1 MLDASNLFFRQPSA
15 FKKRLAYCAL
25 LLFFLA
31 APVQPLPAKDLATTE
46 PNVSKEIAAIIVAK
60 QHPYLKL
67 GTFQNRKE
75 DIDDLYKMA
84 NYQLIWLGN
93 KQPEKNTRA
102 ALQLLGNAAVHGLNP
117 ANYDAETLTRRLG
130 TAGKPGPDAVTRAA
144 LYDTALSLA
153 LLRFLHDLHYGRVNP
168 QGINFNLK
176 LREQKLVDL
185 PALIHEAL
193 THGTIA
199 QLPVLV
205 EPKLKQYQKL
215 KQALTRYRKLAAEMP
230 GFELTTEKPIRPG
243 NELPKKNNLHL
254 FLTALGDLP
263 KDKVDN
269 PALNAP
275 LYTGKIV
282 AGVKNFQQRHGL
294 SADGIIGKETLAAF
308 KVPLTHRVKQIEL
321 AMERLRWLPE
331 LSDDPSIIVNIPAFQ
346 LWAADD
352 INKLDGDILNMKVVV
367 GKALENQTPVLMAEM
382 RFIDFMPY
390 WNIPYNILKNEILP
404 KLSQNPDYLGRENLE
419 LVPRFGNEV
428 KAVAYNKNSRALLKQ
443 GALKVRQRPGPK
455 NALGRVKFIFP
466 NQNDVYLHDTPANAM
481 FAKSRRD
488 FSHGCVRVEKPEQ
501 LAEFVLKNQE
511 KWSKEAVQ
519 EALQTP
525 KTQRVLL
532 NKPVPVLF
540 FYTTSFFDQHDNLAF
555 YDDIYGHDAVLQL
568 ALEKPGDVSDQS
580 LFISKSPEPVPV
592 AVVK

>member
-1 MLDASNLFFRQPSA
+1 M
-15 FKKRLAYCAL
+15 
-25 LLFFLA
+25 
-31 APVQPLPAKDLATTE
+31 
-46 PNVSKEIAAIIVAK
+46 
-60 QHPYLKL
+60 
-67 GTFQNRKE
+67 
-75 DIDDLYKMA
+75 
-84 NYQLIWLGN
+84 
-93 KQPEKNTRA
+93 
-102 ALQLLGNAAVHGLNP
+102 GNAAVHGLNP
-117 ANYDAETLTRRLG
+117 ANYDSQTLARRLG
-130 TAGKPGPDAVTRAA
+130 TADKPGPDAVTRAA

-176 LREQKLVDL
+176 LREKKLVDL

-193 THGTIA
+193 TEGTIA
-199 QLPVLV
+199 QLPALV

-215 KQALTRYRKLAAEMP
+215 KRALSRYRKLASEMP
-230 GFELTTEKPIRPG
+230 GFELTTDKPIYPG
-243 NELPKKNNLHL
+243 NELPKKNNLPR

-263 KDKVDN
+263 EDKVGN
-269 PALNAP
+269 PALNASF
-275 LYTGKIV
+275 YKGKIV
-282 AGVKNFQQRHGL
+282 TGVKKFQQRHGL
-294 SADGIIGKETLAAF
+294 SPDGIIGKETIAAF
-308 KVPLTHRVKQIEL
+308 KVPFTQRVKQIEL

-331 LSDDPSIIVNIPAFQ
+331 LSGDPSVIVNIPAFQ
-346 LWAADD
+346 LWAAND
-352 INKLDGDILNMKVVV
+352 IDKLDGDIINMKVVV

-404 KLSQNPDYLGRENLE
+404 KLILNPDYLTQENLE

-428 KAVAYNKNSRALLKQ
+428 KAVAYNKNSLALLKQ
-443 GALKVRQRPGPK
+443 GLLKVRQRPGAK

-481 FAKSRRD
+481 FGKSRRD
-488 FSHGCVRVEKPEQ
+488 FSHGCVRVEKPEK
-501 LAEFVLKNQE
+501 LAEFVLKNQG

-525 KTQRVLL
+525 KTQRILL
-532 NKPVPVLF
+532 NKAVPVLF

-555 YDDIYGHDAVLQL
+555 YNDIYGHDAVLQA

-580 LFISKSPEPVPV
+580 LFISKSTEPVPV
-592 AVVK
+592 AAVK